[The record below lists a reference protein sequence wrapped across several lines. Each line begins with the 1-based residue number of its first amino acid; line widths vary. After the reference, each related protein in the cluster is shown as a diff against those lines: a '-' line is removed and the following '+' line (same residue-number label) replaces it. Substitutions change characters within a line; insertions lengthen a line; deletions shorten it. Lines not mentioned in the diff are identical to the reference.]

1 MESKIHNG
9 KKIVSSINGIST
21 SKPKKMKWD
30 LYLKP
35 HTKIKVK
42 LVKNLISKK
51 NLISGLTPKTVKLSE
66 ENVS

>member
-1 MESKIHNG
+1 MGYPQANQ
-9 KKIVSSINGIST
+9 
-21 SKPKKMKWD
+21 KKMKWD